1 VSVGC
6 DHADAVVARG
16 TRKPGEG
23 LTRIIAG
30 AARGR
35 RLLTPAGSG
44 TRPTSDRVREAMF
57 SALESELGAFAGLRV
72 LDLYAGSGGLGLEAL
87 SRGAGHVLLVEADA
101 RAVRTIRSNISAVGL
116 PGARV
121 VQSSVLRALAATP
134 PEPYGL
140 VLADPPYATPGEEI
154 EPVLARLVQGWIAP
168 RATVV
173 VERSTRDAPLTWP
186 AGLDGQRT
194 RRYGETMLWYGHPSG

>member
-1 VSVGC
+1 VTTRHDGALTLTSSSSTV
-6 DHADAVVARG
+6 ADV
-16 TRKPGEG
+16 
-23 LTRIIAG
+23 TRIIAG

-35 RLLTPAGSG
+35 RLLTPSGSG

-72 LDLYAGSGGLGLEAL
+72 LDLYAGSGALGLEAL
-87 SRGAGHVLLVEADA
+87 SRGAAHVLLVEADA
-101 RAVRTIRSNISAVGL
+101 RAVRTIRSNIAAVGL

-121 VQSSVLRALAATP
+121 VQSSVLRAIAAAP
-134 PEPYGL
+134 ADPYDL
-140 VLADPPYATPGEEI
+140 VLADPPYATPGGEI
-154 EPVLARLVQGWIAP
+154 EPVLARIAQGWLAP

-173 VERSTRDAPLTWP
+173 VERSTRDAPLNWP

-194 RRYGETMLWYGHPSG
+194 RRYGETMLWYGHPAG

>member
-1 VSVGC
+1 
-6 DHADAVVARG
+6 
-16 TRKPGEG
+16 

-35 RLLTPAGSG
+35 RLLTPAGSA

-57 SALESELGAFAGLRV
+57 SALESELGAFTGLRV
-72 LDLYAGSGGLGLEAL
+72 LDLYAGSGALGLEAL
-87 SRGAGHVLLVEADA
+87 SRGAAHVLLVEADA
-101 RAVRTIRSNISAVGL
+101 RAVRTIRSNISAVRL

-121 VQSSVLRALAATP
+121 VQSSVMRALAATSP
-134 PEPYGL
+134 DPYDL

-154 EPVLARLVQGWIAP
+154 EPALARLTQGWLAP

-186 AGLDGQRT
+186 SGLDGQRT
-194 RRYGETMLWYGHPSG
+194 RRYGETMLWYGHPAG